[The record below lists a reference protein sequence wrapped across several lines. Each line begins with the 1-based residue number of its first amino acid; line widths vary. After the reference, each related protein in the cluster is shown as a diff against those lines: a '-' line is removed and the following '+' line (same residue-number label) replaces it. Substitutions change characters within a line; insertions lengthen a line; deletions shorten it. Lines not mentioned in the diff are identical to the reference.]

1 MINVIKKTFSS
12 PADPSKLWQHSLLL
26 LTLIILGGKFSIAE
40 TNSFLSFSDFLRI
53 RSSMEYVK
61 TLVPGSLVRS
71 VTSVGTSFTGQVL
84 PPPKPRPFRIC
95 TYNRCRRRG
104 VVAASLDDLA
114 SKVVNIFLLTSELL
128 TLVLEE
134 DGTVVDTEAF
144 FQSLPANTPL
154 MVLEKGQR
162 WTQSKGIPGFQRLK
176 KSGIAKLSFDLY
188 KLNPKDFIGCLAIQA
203 TLYEMYSFSYEIQC
217 MGLKVILKSILQ
229 CLTYVAQVSGHFLL
243 CGSTYLLQ
251 HIEDDD

>member
-1 MINVIKKTFSS
+1 
-12 PADPSKLWQHSLLL
+12 
-26 LTLIILGGKFSIAE
+26 
-40 TNSFLSFSDFLRI
+40 
-53 RSSMEYVK
+53 MEYVK

-71 VTSVGTSFTGQVL
+71 VTSAGTSFTGHVL
-84 PPPKPRPFRIC
+84 APPKPRPFRIC
-95 TYNRCRRRG
+95 TYSRCRRRG

-144 FQSLPANTPL
+144 FQSLPANTLL

-162 WTQSKGIPGFQRLK
+162 WTQSKEIPGFQQPK
-176 KSGIAKLSFDLY
+176 KSGIAKLTFDLY

-203 TLYEMYSFSYEIQC
+203 TLYEIYSFSYEIQC
-217 MGLKVILKSILQ
+217 MGLKEILKSILQ
-229 CLTYVAQVSGHFLL
+229 CLTYVAKVSGHFLL

-251 HIEDDD
+251 HIEDGD